1 MLFELLRP
9 ASLKEICPFQK
20 KIKKEWV
27 KGACLRQKQGEG
39 EMEKNEDMRRDIQW
53 EDRRVSHRR
62 I

>member
-1 MLFELLRP
+1 MNYSGLL
-9 ASLKEICPFQK
+9 LKEKSARFGK
-20 KIKKEWV
+20 KKKKEWV
-27 KGACLRQKQGEG
+27 EGACVRQKQGEG